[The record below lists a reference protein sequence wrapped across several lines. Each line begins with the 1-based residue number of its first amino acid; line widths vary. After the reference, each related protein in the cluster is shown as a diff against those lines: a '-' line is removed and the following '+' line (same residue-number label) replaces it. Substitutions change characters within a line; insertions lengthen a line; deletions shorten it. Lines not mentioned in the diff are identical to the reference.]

1 MDGLYFIFG
10 WSLAFNSALPSLLYN
25 NLNII
30 RLSLQTAN
38 TSSYYLSNVNEYEE
52 IAKIDNLPAGIYIA
66 SGRVQR
72 NVHES
77 VTDVTSWVSVDG
89 GGSPNTSYGPAT
101 TIPGGTQYPIASIV
115 RFITLSQSGSI
126 RLYVRSNN
134 KDAGFGGVLQI
145 LRIA

>member
-1 MDGLYFIFG
+1 MQ
-10 WSLAFNSALPSLLYN
+10 A
-25 NLNII
+25 
-30 RLSLQTAN
+30 AN
-38 TSSYYLSNVNEYEE
+38 TPSYYLSNVNEYEE

-72 NVHES
+72 YVHES

-101 TIPGGTQYPIASIV
+101 TIPGGTPYPIASIV